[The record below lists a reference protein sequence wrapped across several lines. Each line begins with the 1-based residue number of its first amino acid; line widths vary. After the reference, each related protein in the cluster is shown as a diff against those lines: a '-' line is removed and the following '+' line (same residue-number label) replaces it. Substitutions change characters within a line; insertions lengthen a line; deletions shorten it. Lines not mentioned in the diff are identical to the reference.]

1 MNKLQNE
8 YLNLAIGTSLSTLGK
23 VDTDF
28 IKAFLMGHIIGRCKR
43 DITEKE
49 MEFIRSINFKPTKV
63 SSSYPKFY
71 NLNK

>member
-28 IKAFLMGHIIGRCKR
+28 IKAFLMGVIIGKHNR
-43 DITEKE
+43 DISSEE
-49 MEFIRSINFKPTKV
+49 LQFISNL
-63 SSSYPKFY
+63 KF
-71 NLNK
+71 

>member
-28 IKAFLMGHIIGRCKR
+28 IKSFLMGVIIGKHNR
-43 DITEKE
+43 DISPEE
-49 MEFIRSINFKPTKV
+49 LQFIT
-63 SSSYPKFY
+63 
-71 NLNK
+71 NLKIK